1 MGLIFAKFYNDIFD
15 TPETKRA
22 VEDKVEICVNK
33 NKEIVS
39 SSVLNIHYDK
49 LTNTVYTDI

>member
-15 TPETKRA
+15 TPETKL
-22 VEDKVEICVNK
+22 VEDKVEICVNTH
-33 NKEIVS
+33 KELVS

-49 LTNTVYTDI
+49 STKKVYNDF